1 MIDEQEAV
9 LVISYG
15 NDIDNLP
22 GTLPEEKV
30 KRLLCFWFLIIVTDS
45 SFHPE
50 RKVMSLYRK
59 TGEALAT

>member
-1 MIDEQEAV
+1 MIDEQEVV

-30 KRLLCFWFLIIVTDS
+30 KRLS
-45 SFHPE
+45 SYYVLFQPKE
-50 RKVMSLYRK
+50 KVVSLYRK
-59 TGEALAT
+59 